1 MLEAYKQ
8 QAIPEVWFWKANKW
22 HIFHLKQGEY
32 QEVSRSEFLPDL
44 DQLLYYIDYPDQ
56 YDAVLAFQAAIRG
69 ETSSAIS

>member
-1 MLEAYKQ
+1 
-8 QAIPEVWFWKANKW
+8 
-22 HIFHLKQGEY
+22 
-32 QEVSRSEFLPDL
+32 L